1 MPDPSK
7 AAGTE
12 AEQLAVYRQVGDQ
25 ILNRIERELL
35 N

>member
-7 AAGTE
+7 ATGTE
-12 AEQLAVYRQVGDQ
+12 AEQFGVYRQVGDQ